1 MAHDVFISYA
11 SDNKAI
17 GDAVCAALER
27 QHIRCWIAPRDVLP
41 GHNFAQMIIEA
52 IHSARVFVLVFSA
65 ASNASV
71 QVQREVDR
79 AVSCAL
85 PILPLRVEDVV
96 PSDWLEYYLAGQHWL
111 DALTLPLERHLAR
124 LCEAIAVLLEPTT
137 TEAPPLPE
145 EGRTD
150 DRTQRPAE
158 PADTPP
164 APPPAHT
171 SPTAPP
177 VDTQSAAPAPARTPA
192 PKPSPPPKPAAPKPQ
207 QMAVPATPAAAVA
220 VSSGQIGG
228 EAAYTPATSAKLLR
242 LPRHPKTFAVAVGV
256 GAAWVIILI
265 VVGLV
270 TR

>member
-1 MAHDVFISYA
+1 MAHDVFISYS

-17 GDAVCAALER
+17 ADAVCAALESH
-27 QHIRCWIAPRDVLP
+27 QIRCWIAPRDVLP

-150 DRTQRPAE
+150 DRAQRPAE

-164 APPPAHT
+164 APPPART
-171 SPTAPP
+171 SPTAPPADTRPVAPP
-177 VDTQSAAPAPARTPA
+177 VDTQS
-192 PKPSPPPKPAAPKPQ
+192 AAPKPQ

-256 GAAWVIILI
+256 GAAWVIVLI